1 MSSWL
6 RTSDLGGDY
15 LRLLPHRPQVIQ
27 DDILSFSSRSIE
39 MGLYSFSLF
48 NLRHA
53 AALLFI
59 PGYIVLICL
68 LTRVQILPSNTDCQ
82 YLHLGKN
89 IRVTTAV

>member
-6 RTSDLGGDY
+6 RTFDLGGDY

-27 DDILSFSSRSIE
+27 DDFLSFSSRSIE

-53 AALLFI
+53 AAPLFI
-59 PGYIVLICL
+59 PDYIVLICF
-68 LTRVQILPSNTDCQ
+68 LTRLQTLPSNTDN
-82 YLHLGKN
+82 KN